1 MTTYNEYL
9 NALKVVNA
17 YRREE
22 NERTR
27 MIQDL
32 ESNFPKGTLVFSKL
46 NEGIKGVVQ
55 DYTFW
60 KDKPQLICY
69 RHDPDS
75 VPKNTVRILGQNAI
89 VDKHI
94 VREVPD
100 DIQAVLDKKGT
111 NGGAKETS
119 DSILETLKT
128 YIDRFPVGETL
139 FRRIDKKIIGV
150 VRKYYVSNGKIVM
163 ILDRGGKIVIEY
175 PEEFEFIYERFNS
188 RSWNM

>member
-69 RHDPDS
+69 RRDPDS